1 MICYHAPLTLYVA
14 SGVSGGHVVRGTK
27 WQNPAERVSR
37 ASSIGK
43 EMKRKIRRAS
53 APPPPMLSMAQWE
66 AAAEIGEKF

>member
-1 MICYHAPLTLYVA
+1 M
-14 SGVSGGHVVRGTK
+14 RGTK